1 MLSEYAVHVIFQI
14 IHIELFLL
22 PYDST
27 LGILM
32 LITKDLQIMIAV
44 MNPCYYELPDLK
56 LHYFY
61 LCKHHLSL
69 APDIESHVLCV
80 LL

>member
-32 LITKDLQIMIAV
+32 LITKDLQIMITV
-44 MNPCYYELPDLK
+44 MDPCYYELPDLK
-56 LHYFY
+56 LHDFY
-61 LCKHHLSL
+61 LCKHHLSFT
-69 APDIESHVLCV
+69 PDIESHVLCV